1 MIGVNHLHMDP
12 ILASDKKQSNHKL
25 WQGCDSR
32 ITERQKGSFK
42 FSGSTIYMGS
52 GWSFAV
58 SNWFQRSIQN
68 TNYLQIK

>member
-1 MIGVNHLHMDP
+1 MYIYISKFEYILLKKCQPVIGVNHLHMDP

-42 FSGSTIYMGS
+42 FSASTIYMGS
-52 GWSFAV
+52 C
-58 SNWFQRSIQN
+58 
-68 TNYLQIK
+68 